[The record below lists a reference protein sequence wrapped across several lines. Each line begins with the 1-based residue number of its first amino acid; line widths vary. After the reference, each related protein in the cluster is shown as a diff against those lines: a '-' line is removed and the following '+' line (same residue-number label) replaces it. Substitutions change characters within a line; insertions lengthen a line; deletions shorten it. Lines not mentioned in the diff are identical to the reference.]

1 MMYFANT
8 HTHSTFSD
16 GPYTPEKLAKLAKE
30 LGYQA
35 IVLTDHDT
43 VQGTYF
49 MQKAARKEGLL
60 SMLGCEFTTV
70 EFGQGFHLLGYD
82 FNPEEPIIKN
92 ILKRGAGKQRCWAQT
107 LLRWAHEKGRWQEVS
122 WEEVC
127 DAYPYND
134 YLGNNHI
141 FNVLVRKGI
150 LRQEDYFDFFNPDFC
165 WTEELAEKFEAETNM
180 KEPSTVDVIQAIR
193 QAGGVPVLAHP
204 INQVQYVPALIEAGL
219 MGVESYYRDL
229 TDEEIR
235 QLNVLADE
243 NGLYKTGGMDH
254 YGVLGG
260 YEHLFPD
267 YGCELNRN
275 TQHKQDFMDLY
286 QRKLG

>member
-1 MMYFANT
+1 MHFANT

-16 GPYTPEKLAKLAKE
+16 GPYTPEELAKLAKK
-30 LGYQA
+30 LGYRA

-60 SMLGCEFTTV
+60 SILGCEFTTV

-82 FNPEEPIIKN
+82 FNPEEPTIKKF
-92 ILKRGAGKQRCWAQT
+92 LERGAGKQRCWAQT
-107 LLRWAHEKGRWQEVS
+107 LLRWAHEKGRWLEVS

-127 DAYPYND
+127 EAYPYND

-141 FNVLVRKGI
+141 FNVLVKKGV
-150 LRQEDYFDFFNPDFC
+150 LKHEDYFDFFNPDFC
-165 WTEELAEKFEAETNM
+165 WTEELAAKFEAETNL
-180 KEPSTVDVIQAIR
+180 KEPSTIDVIHAIR

-243 NGLYKTGGMDH
+243 SGLYKTGGMDH

-260 YEHLFPD
+260 YEDLFPD
-267 YGCELNRN
+267 YECELNRN
-275 TQHKQDFMDLY
+275 TQHEQDFMNLY
-286 QRKLG
+286 LRKLG